1 MPRSNKLTWAQLR
14 VGLMAIA
21 ACVILVVLIFLM
33 TGSRGFFA
41 KEFEL
46 SSFVADSA
54 SLTVGAP
61 VRINGIPAGN
71 VSDVR
76 LTEEADETRRVEIL
90 MSIDE
95 GFLDRIPADSQASID
110 PEGVFGDK
118 FVAIRLGKGTAMVQP
133 GGEVPSLDTR
143 EFQEVVNQSYSVLT
157 SLRSITA
164 RVDRIMENVE
174 QGEGTIGKLL
184 SDEQLY
190 NRIDGVVARADHV
203 VARIDKGEGTLGRLL
218 TDDSI
223 YEQVYQTTRRVDTLV
238 ADVQAGNGTVGMLL
252 KDPRVYEDAR
262 RLMANANKLVDGVNS
277 GEGTLGKLI
286 KDDAVYNRANQTM
299 ESVAH
304 MVHQLNTGQGTL
316 GQLLVNRALYDSST
330 GMTTQ
335 VKELIQ
341 DIRENPKKFLRVK
354 LSIF

>member
-1 MPRSNKLTWAQLR
+1 MPRSSKLTWAQLR
-14 VGLMAIA
+14 VGVMAIA
-21 ACVILVVLIFLM
+21 ACVILVVLIFMM
-33 TGSRGFFA
+33 TGSRGFFT

-46 SSFVADSA
+46 KSFVADSA

-61 VRINGIPAGN
+61 VRVNGIPAGN
-71 VSDVR
+71 VTDVR
-76 LTEEADETRRVEIL
+76 LTNEAAETRRVEIV

-95 GFLDRIPADSQASID
+95 GFRDRIPADSQASID

-118 FVAIRLGKGTAMVQP
+118 FVAIALGKGTEMAQP
-133 GGEVPSLDTR
+133 GGEIGSLDTR
-143 EFQEVVNQSYSVLT
+143 EFQEVVNQSYNVLT

-164 RVDRIMENVE
+164 RVDKIMENVE

-190 NRIDGVVARADHV
+190 DRLDGVIARADNV
-203 VARIDKGEGTLGRLL
+203 VGRIDKGEGTLGRFL

-262 RLMANANKLVDGVNS
+262 RLMANANGLVDGINA

-299 ESVAH
+299 ENVAH

-316 GQLLVNRALYDSST
+316 GQLLVNQALYDSST

>member
-1 MPRSNKLTWAQLR
+1 MPRSSKLTWAQLR
-14 VGLMAIA
+14 VGIMAIA
-21 ACVILVVLIFLM
+21 ACVILVVLIFMM

-41 KEFEL
+41 KEFQL
-46 SSFVADSA
+46 KTFVADSA

-61 VRINGIPAGN
+61 VRVNGIQAGN
-71 VSDVR
+71 VTDIH
-76 LTEEADETRRVEIL
+76 LTNETAETRKVEIV
-90 MSIDE
+90 MAIDE
-95 GFLDRIPADSQASID
+95 SFKDRIPADSQASID

-118 FVAIRLGKGTAMVQP
+118 FVAISLGKETAMVQP
-133 GGEVPSLDTR
+133 GGEIPSLDTR

-164 RVDRIMENVE
+164 RVDKIMEEVE
-174 QGEGTIGKLL
+174 KGQGTIGKLL
-184 SDEQLY
+184 VDEQLY
-190 NRIDGVVARADHV
+190 NRLDGVVAKADNV
-203 VARIDKGEGTLGRLL
+203 VAKIDKGEGTLGRFL

-223 YEQVYQTTRRVDTLV
+223 YEQVYQTTQRVDTLV

-262 RLMANANKLVDGVNS
+262 RLMANANRMVDGINA
-277 GEGTLGKLI
+277 GEGTLGKLV
-286 KDDAVYNRANQTM
+286 KDDAVYNHADETM
-299 ESVAH
+299 QGVAH
-304 MVHQLNTGQGTL
+304 LVHELNTGQGTL

-335 VKELIQ
+335 VKDLIH